1 MNNTI
6 RNVQLT
12 AVIFVLAATIIA
24 FFLEVREM
32 YFNRN
37 ISLADLLLM
46 FIYIEVIGL
55 VRSYWETQSVRII
68 YPMIIAITALARYI
82 ILQDKNDDPLT
93 LVYLSIA
100 ILIISL
106 ATVVIRLRNSKIL
119 KIDYR
124 IAEAKKIKFSKNKN
138 YKNINNENELL
149 KKIINSRLEEIIE
162 LLFNNCPLVKN
173 NVLNSKLSLYFTGNG
188 SKVLNENLLSFG
200 PEFDFVSEMST
211 MDEFKKDLFD
221 TTINF
226 HSYNQKLQPSKS
238 IIKLENKG
246 FFEKLFEYFS
256 RN

>member
-82 ILQDKNDDPLT
+82 IIQDKNDDPLT

-119 KIDYR
+119 KIDMY
-124 IAEAKKIKFSKNKN
+124 
-138 YKNINNENELL
+138 
-149 KKIINSRLEEIIE
+149 
-162 LLFNNCPLVKN
+162 LLF
-173 NVLNSKLSLYFTGNG
+173 
-188 SKVLNENLLSFG
+188 LLF
-200 PEFDFVSEMST
+200 
-211 MDEFKKDLFD
+211 
-221 TTINF
+221 I
-226 HSYNQKLQPSKS
+226 
-238 IIKLENKG
+238 
-246 FFEKLFEYFS
+246 
-256 RN
+256 

>member
-106 ATVVIRLRNSKIL
+106 ATVIIRLRNSKIL
-119 KIDYR
+119 KIDP
-124 IAEAKKIKFSKNKN
+124 KKSKD
-138 YKNINNENELL
+138 I
-149 KKIINSRLEEIIE
+149 
-162 LLFNNCPLVKN
+162 
-173 NVLNSKLSLYFTGNG
+173 
-188 SKVLNENLLSFG
+188 
-200 PEFDFVSEMST
+200 
-211 MDEFKKDLFD
+211 
-221 TTINF
+221 
-226 HSYNQKLQPSKS
+226 
-238 IIKLENKG
+238 
-246 FFEKLFEYFS
+246 
-256 RN
+256 